1 MFSILNSNLPVAVIG
16 AGPVGLAAA
25 AHLIRRG
32 ARPIILEAG
41 PAPGHAVR
49 QWAHVRMF
57 SPWRYA
63 IDTAARVLL
72 EQTGWQAPDAE
83 HHPTGGELLRDY
95 VEPLAAVPAIRD
107 ALRVNTRV
115 VAVGRRGF
123 DKVRSAGRDEAPF
136 IVTVA
141 DADGRQSSIQAQ
153 AVIDASGTFASPN
166 PAGAGGIPAIGET
179 EARCFYGMPDVL
191 GAERRRYA
199 GRRVLVVGSGHSAM
213 NVLLDLAA
221 LRTQEPATRISWA
234 LRRADVESV
243 YGGGSAD
250 QLQAR
255 GELGLRTRALVES
268 GAIEVA
274 APFRVQRIEKTLDGL
289 TVAGGTGCCTKT
301 LQADEIVVAT
311 GFRPQLDFLREVRL
325 ALDPALECAAALGPL
340 IDPNVH
346 SCGTVRPHGYVELS
360 HPETNFY
367 IVGMKSYGRAPTFLL
382 ATGYEQVRSVVA
394 ALAGD
399 VEAAARVELCLPET
413 GVCSGPGIAVKQETA
428 AGCCGPAESAEPAA
442 AIGCCGPAQKP
453 RVRVTAGARA

>member
-1 MFSILNSNLPVAVIG
+1 
-16 AGPVGLAAA
+16 
-25 AHLIRRG
+25 
-32 ARPIILEAG
+32 
-41 PAPGHAVR
+41 
-49 QWAHVRMF
+49 
-57 SPWRYA
+57 
-63 IDTAARVLL
+63 
-72 EQTGWQAPDAE
+72 
-83 HHPTGGELLRDY
+83 
-95 VEPLAAVPAIRD
+95 
-107 ALRVNTRV
+107 
-115 VAVGRRGF
+115 
-123 DKVRSAGRDEAPF
+123 
-136 IVTVA
+136 
-141 DADGRQSSIQAQ
+141 
-153 AVIDASGTFASPN
+153 
-166 PAGAGGIPAIGET
+166 
-179 EARCFYGMPDVL
+179 
-191 GAERRRYA
+191 
-199 GRRVLVVGSGHSAM
+199 
-213 NVLLDLAA
+213 
-221 LRTQEPATRISWA
+221 
-234 LRRADVESV
+234 VESV

-413 GVCSGPGIAVKQETA
+413 GVCQAPPAAKPGEA
-428 AGCCGPAESAEPAA
+428 AESCCGPAEKPAPVAA
-442 AIGCCGPAQKP
+442 AAASCCTPAQKEAAVAAAASCCDP
-453 RVRVTAGARA
+453 RASA